1 IPAPYGRACHAAVAT
16 PAGLGVPIAV
26 AGAIGFMLA
35 GLPHQDLMPPLSIG
49 YVSVLGFVLMAPISS
64 YVAGYGAR
72 LAHAAPRRR
81 LEILFGLFLAT
92 MSVRFIVSLM

>member
-1 IPAPYGRACHAAVAT
+1 
-16 PAGLGVPIAV
+16 VPIAV
-26 AGAIGFMLA
+26 AGTIGFMLA
-35 GLPHQDLMPPLSIG
+35 GLPRQALMPPLSIG

-72 LAHAAPRRR
+72 LAHATPRRR

-92 MSVRFIVSLM
+92 MSVRFIVSLL